1 MISRT
6 SEYTKFVCKLL
17 HNRFENFAYPMD
29 AVLEILKN
37 VERAASARIASISMT
52 KISRS
57 LIPKTLPLPHQVPY
71 FVLFGTAYSAW

>member
-37 VERAASARIASISMT
+37 VERAREREDRFDIDDQNFTIT
-52 KISRS
+52 D
-57 LIPKTLPLPHQVPY
+57 P
-71 FVLFGTAYSAW
+71 